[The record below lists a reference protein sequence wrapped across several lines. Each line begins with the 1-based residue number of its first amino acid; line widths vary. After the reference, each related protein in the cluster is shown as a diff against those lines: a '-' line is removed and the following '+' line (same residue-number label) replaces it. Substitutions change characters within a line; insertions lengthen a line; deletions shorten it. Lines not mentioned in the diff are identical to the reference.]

1 LTIRGVIFDLDGTLV
16 SLPIEYSELYAKFR
30 QIMGVQAV
38 EPLTKTVA
46 ALNDALR
53 KKVFETWTRAEFEIL
68 PRVTIIKEGMKLYE
82 QYSEAPKALVTM
94 QGKDTTRRI
103 LHTLTLTFWTV
114 ITREDSLDRTAQ
126 IALALEKLRLKPE
139 NVLVIG
145 DRETD
150 KTAAE
155 KNGCKFRRVKT

>member
-1 LTIRGVIFDLDGTLV
+1 LTTRGVIFDLDGTLV
-16 SLPIEYSELYAKFR
+16 SLPIDYSDLYAKFR
-30 QIMGVQAV
+30 QIIGGKSV

-46 ALNDALR
+46 DLNDALR
-53 KKVFETWTRAEFEIL
+53 KKVFKTWTRAEFEIL
-68 PRVTIIKEGMKLYE
+68 PRMTVVKEGIKLYE
-82 QYSEAPKALVTM
+82 QYSEVPKALITM
-94 QGKDTTRRI
+94 QGKDTTKRI

-150 KTAAE
+150 KMAAE